1 MKSNDYDDFE
11 CLKEILNILIDNERE
26 DLVNYLNYLCETIVE
41 MNTHINEVVELVEES
56 ESEEELE
63 EEIFEVGLTEDGF
76 HYLK

>member
-26 DLVNYLNYLCETIVE
+26 DLVNYLNYLCETIIE
-41 MNTHINEVVELVEES
+41 MNTHINGIV